1 MKLLK
6 TTSRKSERCYL
17 AGTHEKG
24 GKPSLIVE
32 VAKRRSLQY
41 HWIIDSI
48 MEALK
53 KDNLTKEEALQ
64 MREDLC
70 AKFFLEKGMYIVF
83 FRFLGGGLY
92 IVFLGSV
99 KKDFWLTN
107 CT

>member
-1 MKLLK
+1 
-6 TTSRKSERCYL
+6 
-17 AGTHEKG
+17 
-24 GKPSLIVE
+24 VE

-70 AKFFLEKGMYIVF
+70 AIFFEK
-83 FRFLGGGLY
+83 GLY
-92 IVFLGSV
+92 IVFFWFLGRE
-99 KKDFWLTN
+99 D
-107 CT
+107 CI

>member
-1 MKLLK
+1 LKKGSLPWVKLLK

-53 KDNLTKEEALQ
+53 KANLTKEEALQ

-70 AKFFLEKGMYIVF
+70 AIFFEK
-83 FRFLGGGLY
+83 GLY
-92 IVFLGSV
+92 IVFFWFLGRE
-99 KKDFWLTN
+99 D
-107 CT
+107 CI